1 MKRLIL
7 ALMLLA
13 MPTLAMTQPRGHGQ
27 YATAVPH
34 HHHHHHRGHGYHW
47 VAPLIIGGIVGA
59 AITHANAQPTVI
71 QTVPPVIVQNGQAIC
86 GHTVPCEV
94 VLPQSQPCRAVEVP
108 VRDQSGRILE
118 FRLVCQ

>member
-1 MKRLIL
+1 MKRIIL
-7 ALMLLA
+7 SILFLV
-13 MPTLAMTQPRGHGQ
+13 MPTLVLAQPHFHRNPHGS
-27 YATAVPH
+27 ATARI
-34 HHHHHHRGHGYHW
+34 HHHHHHRHGGHHW

-59 AITHANAQPTVI
+59 AITHANAQPA
-71 QTVPPVIVQNGQAIC
+71 PVIVQNGEAVC

-94 VLPQSQPCRAVEVP
+94 VIPQASPCRAVEVP

>member
-1 MKRLIL
+1 MREELHMKRLIL
-7 ALMLLA
+7 TLMLLV
-13 MPTLAMTQPRGHGQ
+13 MPTLAMAQHRHG
-27 YATAVPH
+27 H
-34 HHHHHHRGHGYHW
+34 HHHHHHRSHGPHW

-71 QTVPPVIVQNGQAIC
+71 QTVPPVIVQNGQTIC